1 MVATWPG
8 AARPCHYP
16 AGPMPLSVPNY
27 SEGRDPA
34 PIAAIRAALSEG
46 ARVLDRH
53 SDRDHHRTVFTVH
66 GEGQQLARALV
77 DSAAVAARTIDMTRH
92 RGLHPCV
99 GALDVCPLVWHRPE
113 DRKEA
118 IDLAY
123 TVAEQIAGLEIPV
136 FFYGELASTDQRR
149 ERAYFRE
156 GGLSELERRMRAGE
170 LRADRGPATPHS
182 RAGATLITVRPPLAA
197 FNVELDTADPEI
209 ARRIAAELRE
219 SAPGG
224 EGLPGVRAIGL
235 YLSASGRAQVS
246 TNIHDPFAVPLARL
260 THRVAELATA
270 HGARPVAAE
279 IVGLVPAAALEG
291 YPDDP
296 PIHNR
301 DDRRQTIEGVLAS
314 PA

>member
-1 MVATWPG
+1 
-8 AARPCHYP
+8 
-16 AGPMPLSVPNY
+16 MPLSVPNF

-34 PIAAIRAALSEG
+34 RIAAIRATLSEG
-46 ARVLDRH
+46 ATVLDRH
-53 SDRDHHRTVFTVH
+53 SDRDHHRTVFTVY
-66 GEGQQLARALV
+66 GPPETLGRALV
-77 DSAAVAARTIDMTRH
+77 DAADLAARSIDMHRH
-92 RGLHPCV
+92 RGLHPCI
-99 GALDVCPLVWHRPE
+99 GALDVCPIVWHRPE
-113 DRKEA
+113 DRGEA

-123 TVAEQIAGLEIPV
+123 SVAEQIGALQIPA
-136 FFYGELASTDQRR
+136 FLYGDLATTDQRR

-156 GGLSELERRMRAGE
+156 GGLPALERRMSDGE
-170 LRADRGPATPHS
+170 LRPDRGPDRPHS
-182 RAGATLITVRPPLAA
+182 RAGATLITARPPLAA
-197 FNVELDTADPEI
+197 FNVELDTADPGI
-209 ARRIAAELRE
+209 AKQVAAQLRE

-235 YLSASGRAQVS
+235 YLGASGRAQVS
-246 TNIHDPFAVPLARL
+246 TNVHDPFAVPLAVVTQRI
-260 THRVAELATA
+260 AELAAA

-314 PA
+314 SE